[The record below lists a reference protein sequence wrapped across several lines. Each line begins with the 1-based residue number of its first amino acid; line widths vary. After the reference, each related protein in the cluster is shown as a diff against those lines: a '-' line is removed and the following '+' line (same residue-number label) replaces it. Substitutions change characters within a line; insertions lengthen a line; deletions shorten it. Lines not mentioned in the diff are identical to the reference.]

1 MTCVNSLK
9 WVGIYHAMRNRSMKR
24 NTWIIFFLPV
34 IFHNQKNYDSHFIVK
49 HFEKRYV
56 EHRNTS
62 KKVSYDDVKVI
73 PLNSEKYMMFEIG
86 YIRFLDS
93 YQFLSTSLENLVS
106 LLLKSGRDKFANTT
120 KYLSDHCKRSVSL
133 FLHDITRIICR
144 NTATTNRDI
153 L

>member
-1 MTCVNSLK
+1 
-9 WVGIYHAMRNRSMKR
+9 MKR

-120 KYLSDHCKRSVSL
+120 KYLSN
-133 FLHDITRIICR
+133 HDLVFAKGVYPYSYMSSPEKFAE
-144 NTATTNRDI
+144 TATANRGI